1 MQIFSGRRRI
11 RTVEKVESFAVLF
24 IEELPREKLFEEV
37 VADSSVSSFS
47 FLAVPNLIL
56 FCLLSGD

>member
-11 RTVEKVESFAVLF
+11 RTVESFAVLF